1 MPLSTLEM
9 ACPYEKLFKMTPDYA
24 GIKVIRCKCFPY
36 LRNYNKTKFD
46 GKTFPCVFIG
56 YSSLHKGYRC
66 LNPMTKRVYISRHVI
81 FYETIF
87 LFSNKNKFVEC
98 MQEPS
103 QLTTF
108 PFYNEW
114 LNCPNSVKTHDV
126 VNPALSQKPH
136 PSFQEDLMT
145 PTQMQTPLSNYD
157 SHAIRTLA
165 TLQE

>member
-66 LNPMTKRVYISRHVI
+66 LNPMTKRVYISWHVI
-81 FYETIF
+81 FYETVFFRF
-87 LFSNKNKFVEC
+87 LTKIS
-98 MQEPS
+98 
-103 QLTTF
+103 L
-108 PFYNEW
+108 
-114 LNCPNSVKTHDV
+114 LNACRNQ
-126 VNPALSQKPH
+126 VN
-136 PSFQEDLMT
+136 
-145 PTQMQTPLSNYD
+145 
-157 SHAIRTLA
+157 
-165 TLQE
+165 LQHFHFMMNG